1 MANIDNVFGGVK
13 ILADSNSNWIKTS
26 QDLMNGLVEG
36 IKEHLDNIE
45 YVIKNVEKSDCDI
58 SDLQNIYT
66 VRLDVYEAIVNLMK
80 KINESSTKEIEIQK
94 KMYEKEHQKYKDIFE
109 VLKHTDPESQI

>member
-45 YVIKNVEKSDCDI
+45 YVIKNVEKSGCDI
-58 SDLQNIYT
+58 SDLQNIYST
-66 VRLDVYEAIVNLMK
+66 RLDVYESIVNLMK
-80 KINESSTKEIEIQK
+80 KINEASTKEIEIQK
-94 KMYEKEHQKYKDIFE
+94 KMYNDEYQKYKDIFD

>member
-45 YVIKNVEKSDCDI
+45 YVIKNVEKSGCDI
-58 SDLQNIYT
+58 SDLQNIYST
-66 VRLDVYEAIVNLMK
+66 RLDVYESIVNLMK
-80 KINESSTKEIEIQK
+80 KINEASTKEIEIQK
-94 KMYEKEHQKYKDIFE
+94 KMYNDEYQKYKDIFE
-109 VLKHTDPESQI
+109 ILKHTDPESQI